1 MFSLSKFNRHQH
13 HISLFVFICD
23 VSCNLNENI
32 SKDII
37 FQVLVVSK
45 VLSRLDV
52 SDDFCAQCG
61 VQRKEFKKQ
70 VGLYEVENINNENIL
85 TIAVNPKD
93 YFEKYKDYSVN
104 KNPKEV
110 KRNTPGMNFQ
120 AYSARITMLQTA

>member
-52 SDDFCAQCG
+52 SDNSLVQYG
-61 VQRKEFKKQ
+61 VQRKELNKLGCTK
-70 VGLYEVENINNENIL
+70 LKIL
-85 TIAVNPKD
+85 IRQI
-93 YFEKYKDYSVN
+93 S
-104 KNPKEV
+104 
-110 KRNTPGMNFQ
+110 
-120 AYSARITMLQTA
+120 

>member
-1 MFSLSKFNRHQH
+1 MFPLSKFNWHQH

-23 VSCNLNENI
+23 VSCNLNEKI

-52 SDDFCAQCG
+52 SDDFCAQYG
-61 VQRKEFKKQ
+61 VQRKELKKQ

-85 TIAVNPKD
+85 TIAVNPKE

-110 KRNTPGMNFQ
+110 KRNTPGMNF
-120 AYSARITMLQTA
+120 